1 MHVLGGLISFIS
13 QGIKANKKMIAREL
27 RRSKS
32 RKLIFTLK
40 SKGQAIG
47 DRVKE
52 FGQTQVCPKA

>member
-1 MHVLGGLISFIS
+1 
-13 QGIKANKKMIAREL
+13 MIAREL